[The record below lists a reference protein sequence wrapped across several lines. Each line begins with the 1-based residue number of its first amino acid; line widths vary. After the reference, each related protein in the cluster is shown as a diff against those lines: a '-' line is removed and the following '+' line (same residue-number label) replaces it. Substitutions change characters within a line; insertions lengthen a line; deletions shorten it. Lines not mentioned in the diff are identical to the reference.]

1 MKLGY
6 IFALL
11 TILLASC
18 GESERS
24 EIYNE
29 NNTGVINGVV
39 YNINEKPINGL
50 YRTYYQNGNLRME
63 VYSKNGLPNGTGK
76 FYDNSGN
83 LLYQG
88 TFADGLLE
96 GTLYQYYPEG
106 FVHNEMNYANG
117 ILHGP
122 QKVYNEESKQTV
134 EILYDKGLPVSGY
147 VLLDGKKIELTSDE
161 LAAFKLN
168 ENSTEASQQSTE
180 KNNERP

>member
-1 MKLGY
+1 MKIGY
-6 IFALL
+6 VFALSA
-11 TILLASC
+11 ILLASC

-63 VYSKNGLPNGTGK
+63 VYSKNGLPNGAGK
-76 FYDNSGN
+76 FYDDSGN

-106 FVHNEMNYANG
+106 SVHNEMNYEKG
-117 ILHGP
+117 ILHGT
-122 QKVYNEESKQTV
+122 QKVYNEESEQTV
-134 EILYDKGLPVSGY
+134 EILYDTGVPISGY
-147 VLLDGKKIELTSDE
+147 VLLDGKKIELTADE

-168 ENSTEASQQSTE
+168 ENSAATLQQNTE
-180 KNNERP
+180 KTD